1 MQPDAHFRPAPAAM
15 RQGDVLTTRRL
26 NRALLARQ
34 MLLRRRKLAASD
46 TIEHLVGMQAQVPLA
61 PYVGLW
67 SRLHRFR
74 PEELADLIETK
85 AAVRASMMRATLH
98 LMTTRD
104 YLRLRPV
111 LQSVLERSFLS
122 GSPFAR
128 RLEGMDMDELLAAGR
143 ALLDEEPHTR
153 VQLSR
158 ALRER
163 WPDRDEASLAYACSY
178 LMPLVQIPPRGV
190 WGKSGRATWVMGE
203 SWLRRAFGTDRSP
216 DAMVLR
222 YLAAFGPASVGD
234 VQSWSGLA
242 AMREVLERLRPQLRT
257 FRDEHGRELFDVPGS
272 PLPDPG
278 TPAPVRFLPE
288 FDNATLGHADRSR
301 IIPEEHRPRVV
312 TSRDWRL
319 VLVDGFVRAMW
330 TTKRE
335 AGRTVLEVEPF
346 ERLSKTVKDEIVAEG
361 TDLLRFV
368 DEDGRDVIVGTHR

>member
-1 MQPDAHFRPAPAAM
+1 M

-46 TIEHLVGMQAQVPLA
+46 TIEHLVGMQSQVPLA

-143 ALLDEEPHTR
+143 ALLDEQPHTR
-153 VQLSR
+153 VELSR

-190 WGKSGRATWVMGE
+190 WGKSGRASWVRGD
-203 SWLRRAFGTDRSP
+203 SWLGRAFGADRSP

-242 AMREVLERLRPQLRT
+242 AMRQVLERLRPQLRT
-257 FRDEHGRELFDVPGS
+257 FRDEHGRELFDVPGA
-272 PLPDPG
+272 PLPDPASS
-278 TPAPVRFLPE
+278 APVRFLPE

-319 VLVDGFVRAMW
+319 VLVDGFVRASW
-330 TTKRE
+330 ATKRE

-346 ERLSKTVKDEIVAEG
+346 ERLTKTAKDDLVAEG
-361 TDLLRFV
+361 TELLRFV
-368 DEDGRDVIVGTHR
+368 DEDGRDVVVRAHR

>member
-1 MQPDAHFRPAPAAM
+1 M

-46 TIEHLVGMQAQVPLA
+46 AIEHLVGMQAQVPLA

-74 PEELADLIETK
+74 PEELAGLIETK

-104 YLRLRPV
+104 YLALRPV
-111 LQSVLERSFLS
+111 VQSVLERSFLS
-122 GSPFAR
+122 GHFAR
-128 RLEGMDMDELLAAGR
+128 QLEGMDMDELLAAGR
-143 ALLDEEPHTR
+143 ASLDEEPHTR

-190 WGKSGRATWVMGE
+190 WGKSGGATWVTGE
-203 SWLRRAFGTDRSP
+203 SWLGRAFGTDRSP

-222 YLAAFGPASVGD
+222 YLAAFGPASVSD

-242 AMREVLERLRPQLRT
+242 AMREVLERLRPRLRT
-257 FRDEHGRELFDVPGS
+257 FRDERGRELFDVPGA
-272 PLPDPG
+272 PLPDPS
-278 TPAPVRFLPE
+278 TPALVRFLPE

-319 VLVDGFVRAMW
+319 VLVDGFVCASW

-335 AGRTVLEVEPF
+335 AGQTVLEVEPF
-346 ERLSKTVKDEIVAEG
+346 ERLSKTAKDELVAEG
-361 TDLLRFV
+361 TELVRFV
-368 DEDGRDVIVGTHR
+368 DEDGRVVIVGVHR

>member
-1 MQPDAHFRPAPAAM
+1 MK
-15 RQGDVLTTRRL
+15 QGDLLTTGQL

-34 MLLRRRKLAASD
+34 MLLRRRRLSASD
-46 TIEHLVGMQAQVPLA
+46 AIEHLVGMQAQVPLA

-74 PEELADLIETK
+74 PEELAELIETR

-104 YLRLRPV
+104 YLSLRPV
-111 LQSVLERSFLS
+111 LESVLERSFVS

-128 RLEGMDMDELLAAGR
+128 RLEGMDMDELLAAGQ
-143 ALLDEEPHTR
+143 ALLDAEPHTR

-190 WGKSGRATWVMGE
+190 WGKSGKASWVTAA
-203 SWLRRAFGTDRSP
+203 SWLGRALGTDRAP
-216 DAMVLR
+216 DAMVMR
-222 YLAAFGPASVGD
+222 YLAAFGPSSPRD

-242 AMREVLERLRPQLRT
+242 GVREVLERLRPQLRT
-257 FRDEHGRELFDVPGS
+257 FRDEHGRELFDVPGA
-272 PLPDPG
+272 PLPDQA

-288 FDNATLGHADRSR
+288 FDNATLGHADRTR
-301 IIPEEHRPRVV
+301 IIPEEHRSRVV

-319 VLVDGFVRAMW
+319 VLVDGFVRALW
-330 TTKRE
+330 TTTRE
-335 AGRTVLEVEPF
+335 AGRTVLEIEPF
-346 ERLSKTVKDEIVAEG
+346 ERLTKTAQAEVVAEG
-361 TDLLRFV
+361 RKLLRFV
-368 DEDGRDVIVGTHR
+368 DHDGRDVIVRTSR

>member
-1 MQPDAHFRPAPAAM
+1 MRP
-15 RQGDVLTTRRL
+15 GDVLTTRRL

-34 MLLRRRKLAASD
+34 MLLRRRKLTASD
-46 TIEHLVGMQAQVPLA
+46 AIEHLVGMQAQVPLA

-74 PEELADLIETK
+74 PDELAGLIERRQ
-85 AAVRASMMRATLH
+85 AVRASMMRATLH

-104 YLRLRPV
+104 YLSLRPV

-128 RLEGMDMDELLAAGR
+128 RLEGMDMNELVAAGR
-143 ALLDEEPHTR
+143 ALLDQTPHTR

-190 WGKSGRATWVMGE
+190 WGKSGQATWVTAG
-203 SWLRRAFGTDRSP
+203 SWLGDAFGTDRAP
-216 DAMVLR
+216 DAMILR
-222 YLAAFGPASVGD
+222 YLAAFGPSSVSD
-234 VQSWSGLA
+234 VQAWSGLA
-242 AMREVLERLRPQLRT
+242 AMREVLERLRPQLRA
-257 FRDEHGRELFDVPGS
+257 FRDERGRELFDVPGA
-272 PLPDPG
+272 PLPDPD

-288 FDNATLGHADRSR
+288 FDNVTLGHADRSR
-301 IIPEEHRPRVV
+301 IVPEEHRPRVV

-330 TTKRE
+330 TIKRND
-335 AGRTVLEVEPF
+335 GRAVLEIEPL
-346 ERLSKTVKDEIVAEG
+346 ERLPETATEELIVEG
-361 TDLLRFV
+361 TKLLRFV
-368 DEDGRDVIVGTHR
+368 DEEGREVIVR

>member
-1 MQPDAHFRPAPAAM
+1 M
-15 RQGDVLTTRRL
+15 RQGDVLTSRRL
-26 NRALLARQ
+26 NRALLERQ

-46 TIEHLVGMQAQVPLA
+46 AIERLVGMQAQVPLA

-67 SRLHRFR
+67 TRLHRFR
-74 PEELADLIETK
+74 PEDLADLVETK

-104 YLRLRPV
+104 YLGLRPV
-111 LQSVLERSFLS
+111 VQSVLERSFLS
-122 GSPFAR
+122 GHFAR
-128 RLEGMDMDELLAAGR
+128 QLEGMDMDELLAAGR

-158 ALRER
+158 ALLER
-163 WPDRDEASLAYACSY
+163 WPGRDEASLAYACSY
-178 LMPLVQIPPRGV
+178 LVPLVQIPPRGV
-190 WGKSGRATWVMGE
+190 WGKSGQATWVTGE
-203 SWLRRAFGTDRSP
+203 SWLGRAFGTDRSP
-216 DAMVLR
+216 DALVLR

-234 VQSWSGLA
+234 VQSWSGLT

-257 FRDEHGRELFDVPGS
+257 FRDEHGRELFDVPGA
-272 PLPDPG
+272 PLPDPA

-301 IIPEEHRPRVV
+301 ILPEEHRPRVV

-319 VLVDGFVRAMW
+319 VLVDGFVCGSW
-330 TTKRE
+330 STEQE

-346 ERLSKTVKDEIVAEG
+346 ERLSRTAKDELVAEG
-361 TDLLRFV
+361 MDLLRFMG
-368 DEDGRDVIVGTHR
+368 EGARDGIVSVRR

>member
-1 MQPDAHFRPAPAAM
+1 MHPDAHPPGARASM
-15 RQGDVLTTRRL
+15 RHGDVLTTRRL

-46 TIEHLVGMQAQVPLA
+46 AIEHLVGMQAQVPLA

-74 PEELADLIETK
+74 PEELTNLIETR

-98 LMTTRD
+98 LITTRD
-104 YLRLRPV
+104 YLSLRPV
-111 LQSVLERSFLS
+111 LQSVLERSFTS

-128 RLEGMDMDELLAAGR
+128 QLEGMDMDELLAAGR

-158 ALRER
+158 ALSER

-190 WGKSGRATWVMGE
+190 WGKGGQATWMTGE
-203 SWLRRAFGTDRSP
+203 SWLGQPFGADRSP
-216 DAMVLR
+216 DAIVLR
-222 YLAAFGPASVGD
+222 YLAAFGPSSASD
-234 VQSWSGLA
+234 VQAWSGLA
-242 AMREVLERLRPQLRT
+242 AMREVLERLRPQLRA
-257 FRDEHGRELFDVPGS
+257 FRDEHGRELFDVPGA
-272 PLPDPG
+272 PLPDPD

-301 IIPEEHRPRVV
+301 IIPEEHRARVV
-312 TSRDWRL
+312 TSRDWRF

-330 TTKRE
+330 TIKRE
-335 AGRTVLEVEPF
+335 AGRPILEIEPL
-346 ERLSKTVKDEIVAEG
+346 EALPPRHLQAVTADGLS
-361 TDLLRFV
+361 LLRFAAADLADHNV
-368 DEDGRDVIVGTHR
+368 RFL

>member
-1 MQPDAHFRPAPAAM
+1 M

-34 MLLRRRKLAASD
+34 MLLRRRKLTASD
-46 TIEHLVGMQAQVPLA
+46 AIEHLVGMQAQVPLA

-74 PEELADLIETK
+74 PEELADLIERRQ
-85 AAVRASMMRATLH
+85 AVRASMMRATLH

-104 YLRLRPV
+104 YLSLRPV

-122 GSPFAR
+122 GSPFVR
-128 RLEGMDMDELLAAGR
+128 QLEGMDIDELLSAGR
-143 ALLDEEPHTR
+143 ALLDETPHTR

-190 WGKSGRATWVMGE
+190 WGKTGQATWVTGQA
-203 SWLRRAFGTDRSP
+203 WLGQAFEADRSP

-222 YLAAFGPASVGD
+222 YLTAFGPSSVSD
-234 VQSWSGLA
+234 AQAWSGLA
-242 AMREVLERLRPQLRT
+242 AMRDVLERLRPQLRT
-257 FRDEHGRELFDVPGS
+257 FRDERGRELFDVPGA
-272 PLPDPG
+272 PLPDPD

-301 IIPEEHRPRVV
+301 IVSEEHRPRVV

-319 VLVDGFVRAMW
+319 VLIDGFVRAMW
-330 TTKRE
+330 TIKWND
-335 AGRTVLEVEPF
+335 GRAVLEIEPL
-346 ERLSKTVKDEIVAEG
+346 ERLSRTTTEELLTEG
-361 TDLLRFV
+361 RGLLRFV
-368 DEDGRDVIVGTHR
+368 DEDGRDVIFT

>member
-1 MQPDAHFRPAPAAM
+1 M
-15 RQGDVLTTRRL
+15 RQGGVLTARRL

-34 MLLRRRKLAASD
+34 MLLRRRKLSAGDA
-46 TIEHLVGMQAQVPLA
+46 IEHLVGMQAQVPFA

-74 PEELADLIETK
+74 PEGLANLIETR

-104 YLRLRPV
+104 YLSLRPV
-111 LQSVLERSFLS
+111 LQSVLERSFMS

-128 RLEGMDMDELLAAGR
+128 RLEGLDMDELVAAGR
-143 ALLDEEPHTR
+143 ALLHEKPHTR

-158 ALRER
+158 ALSER

-190 WGKSGRATWVMGE
+190 WGKSGQATWVTGE
-203 SWLRRAFGTDRSP
+203 SWLSQAFGADRSP

-222 YLAAFGPASVGD
+222 YLAAFGPSSVSD
-234 VQSWSGLA
+234 VQAWSGLT
-242 AMREVLERLRPQLRT
+242 AMREILERLRPQLRT
-257 FRDEHGRELFDVPGS
+257 FRDEHGRELFDVPGA
-272 PLPDPG
+272 PLPDPA

-301 IIPEEHRPRVV
+301 ILPEEHRRRVV

-330 TTKRE
+330 TIKRE
-335 AGRTVLEVEPF
+335 GGRTNLEIEPL
-346 ERLSKTVKDEIVAEG
+346 ERLSKSARSELATEG
-361 TDLLRFV
+361 TKLLQLVEER
-368 DEDGRDVIVGTHR
+368 GGDVIVSVPR

>member
-1 MQPDAHFRPAPAAM
+1 MPDI
-15 RQGDVLTTRRL
+15 LTTRRL

-34 MLLRRRKLAASD
+34 LLLRRRKRSAVEV
-46 TIEHLVGMQAQVPLA
+46 IEHLVGMQAQVPLA

-67 SRLHRFR
+67 SRQHRFR
-74 PEELADLIETK
+74 PEELASLIETR

-98 LMTTRD
+98 LMSTRD
-104 YLRLRPV
+104 YLSLRPV

-128 RLEGMDMDELLAAGR
+128 QLEGMDMDDLLAAGR

-158 ALRER
+158 ALSER

-190 WGKSGRATWVMGE
+190 WGKSGQATWVTGE
-203 SWLRRAFGTDRSP
+203 SWLGRAFGTDRSS

-222 YLAAFGPASVGD
+222 YLAAFGPSSVSD

-242 AMREVLERLRPQLRT
+242 AMREVFERLRPQLRT
-257 FRDEHGRELFDVPGS
+257 FLDEHGRELFDVPGA
-272 PLPDPG
+272 PLPDPDI
-278 TPAPVRFLPE
+278 PAPVRFLPE

-312 TSRDWRL
+312 TSRDWRFA
-319 VLVDGFVRAMW
+319 LVDGFVRAAW
-330 TTKRE
+330 ATTRE
-335 AGRTVLEVEPF
+335 AGRTVLGIEPF
-346 ERLSKTVKDEIVAEG
+346 ERLSKATKDELVAEG
-361 TDLLRFV
+361 TKLLRFV
-368 DEDGRDVIVGTHR
+368 DENGHDVVMRPSR